1 MNAWRTGDTG
11 DVDAMGPTVTREVS
25 ANTPP
30 LKNGGDLRE
39 SGYLIA
45 VGSRTARFR
54 RKHKNKLVYVAL
66 IVILLMLFTLAVAM
80 TALYVHQKRN
90 KPIPICESKECLR
103 SAANLALSMDRTVD
117 PCTDFYEYSC
127 GNWAKDHPQPDA
139 QRPNDWFR
147 DKQTKVYIAVRDFL
161 EKNSTNHP
169 KPVQQAKDI
178 YKACMDTET
187 LNKRGIRPVIEI
199 LNALG
204 LPSFPTLINI
214 TDDIDYNNYTFD
226 WLETVIK
233 IKTQL
238 GMDVLIGFDIYSDPK
253 NSSVYRL
260 MLGSPETTN
269 PFPSMHNEKKRHT
282 GKKTMK
288 HANIPILKT
297 ILTHKRSFFI
307 FKKKYEYD
315 SKATNDNDDE
325 RIAQI
330 YKLFYAQLIKL
341 FILESENGKDL
352 KLPEADLDQQLLK
365 TADAYYNFNENIY
378 ELEATNDTDVEDDF
392 DFNLPEFTVD
402 EIQAHTDMI
411 VENNDGTSMA
421 IWKRYLQ
428 GVFNN
433 SNVELN
439 FETDKVI
446 VSEFD
451 LRYMSLMA
459 AYLSKTSPVVI
470 ELYIWIKV
478 TEVLAVHTTT
488 EIRELFDKSNAELHY
503 DNGVSSSTPRS
514 LICASA
520 VNDMLGMAVAYAIVD
535 PNFMNVTK
543 PKIESMLN
551 ELKNA
556 LAHLVGKTKWM
567 DDNTK
572 LETYKKIIQMKT
584 LIGFPEWLI
593 DEKSLE
599 LYYEGIEVDAEKHLE
614 NMINVIQVKVRN
626 ALNNFREIHNYSW
639 ATDPTEVNAYHTFQ
653 SNTITIPL
661 VMLQYPFFELGLES
675 LNYGALGTILG
686 HEITHGFDN
695 FGRLFDKNGN
705 LVPWWSNETT
715 QLYVNMTQCFVQQY
729 SSFYFT
735 DLDEYVNGRTT
746 LGENIADNGGVR
758 ESLAALKRHLHKYG
772 PEPKLPGF
780 EHMTSEQMFFLSY
793 GNLWCGVSTKESSK
807 KDLEDEHSP
816 QRFRAIGTLQNSE
829 DFARAWNCPPGSP
842 MNPQER
848 CIIF

>member
-1 MNAWRTGDTG
+1 MNAWHTE

-30 LKNGGDLRE
+30 LKNGGELRE

-54 RKHKNKLVYVAL
+54 RKHKNKLVFVAL
-66 IVILLMLFTLAVAM
+66 FVLLLILFSLAIVM
-80 TALYVHQKRN
+80 TALYAHQIRN
-90 KPIPICESKECLR
+90 KPIPICESKECIR

-117 PCTDFYEYSC
+117 PCTDFYEVSIGMQYSC
-127 GNWAKDHPQPDA
+127 GNWAEDHPQPDVH
-139 QRPNDWFR
+139 RSNDWFR
-147 DKQTKVYIAVRDFL
+147 DKQTKVYIAMRDFL

-178 YKACMDTET
+178 YKACMDVET
-187 LNKRGIRPVIEI
+187 LNKRGIKPVIEI
-199 LNALG
+199 LDSLG

-282 GKKTMK
+282 GRKNVHILLM
-288 HANIPILKT
+288 LKT
-297 ILTHKRSFFI
+297 ILTHKRSFFT
-307 FKKKYEYD
+307 FTKTYEYD

-341 FILESENGKDL
+341 FILESENGKDS
-352 KLPEADLDQQLLK
+352 KLSEEELDQQLLK

-392 DFNLPEFTVD
+392 DFNLPEYTVD

-411 VENNDGTSMA
+411 VENNSGTSMA

-428 GVFNN
+428 GVFNK

-439 FETDKVI
+439 FEMDKVI

-478 TEVLAVHTTT
+478 AEVLAVHTTT
-488 EIRELFDKSNAELHY
+488 EIRALFDTSNEQLHY
-503 DNGVSSSTPRS
+503 DNGISSSTPRS
-514 LICASA
+514 LRCASA

-535 PNFMNVTK
+535 PHFMNVTK

-584 LIGFPEWLI
+584 LIGFPDWLI
-593 DEKSLE
+593 DEKNLE
-599 LYYEGIEVDAEKHLE
+599 LYYEGIEVSADKHLE

-653 SNTITIPL
+653 SNTITIPM
-661 VMLQYPFFELGLES
+661 VMLQYPFFDLGLES

-705 LVPWWSNETT
+705 LLPWWSNETT
-715 QLYVNMTQCFVQQY
+715 QLYVNMTQCFVKQY

-735 DLDEYVNGRTT
+735 DLDEY
-746 LGENIADNGGVR
+746 
-758 ESLAALKRHLHKYG
+758 
-772 PEPKLPGF
+772 
-780 EHMTSEQMFFLSY
+780 
-793 GNLWCGVSTKESSK
+793 LWCGVSTKESLK